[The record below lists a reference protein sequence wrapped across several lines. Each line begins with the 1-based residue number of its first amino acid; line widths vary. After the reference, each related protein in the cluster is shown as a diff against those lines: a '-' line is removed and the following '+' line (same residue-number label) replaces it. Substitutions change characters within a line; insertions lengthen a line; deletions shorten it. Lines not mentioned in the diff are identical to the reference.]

1 MRKQQQASSD
11 KMANTR
17 AQASPDVHRKSP
29 GDTHDPG
36 HDHKHEGDAGQR
48 VEQAEQD
55 EHICSPDCEH
65 AMPEGIY
72 VISGS
77 SPVPSADRLKL
88 GAKNLRKL
96 GFKVKV
102 DRSAALQTGRFAGTD
117 AQRLQAIERSLEQ
130 PYPIVMAS
138 RGGYGMSRLLGQIN
152 WNAVADSGKRFVG
165 HSDFTAF
172 NLALLARTGAVSYT
186 GPNVSTDFGED
197 SPNELTRDMFVEVMR
212 NELEILSF
220 ESPDSDA
227 FDGRGVLWGGNLAML
242 VSLLG
247 TPFFPK
253 IRGGILFVEDV
264 NEHPYRVERMLLQL
278 AHAGVLARQKA
289 LVLGHFTEYKQV
301 AHDHGYGLPDV
312 IAYIRKTVGIPVVTG
327 LPYGHTPVK
336 VTLPIGMRVGLA
348 TEDGMG
354 YLVLQEH

>member
-1 MRKQQQASSD
+1 MRKKNQASSIQGSTGE
-11 KMANTR
+11 AVNVL
-17 AQASPDVHRKSP
+17 AGAGQASRPLS
-29 GDTHDPG
+29 GQA
-36 HDHKHEGDAGQR
+36 HDH
-48 VEQAEQD
+48 AEEADQ
-55 EHICSPDCEH
+55 HVCSDHCEH
-65 AMPEGIY
+65 ALPDGIY

-88 GAKNLRKL
+88 GARNLRKL
-96 GFKVKV
+96 GFKVRL
-102 DRSAALQTGRFAGTD
+102 DRNATLQTGRFAGTD
-117 AQRLQAIERSLEQ
+117 EQRLQAVHRSLEQ

-138 RGGYGMSRLLGQIN
+138 RGGYGMSRLLPAIN

-186 GPNVSTDFGED
+186 GPNVSTDFGEQV
-197 SPNELTRDMFVEVMR
+197 PNELTRDMFLEVMR
-212 NELEILSF
+212 DELEILSF
-220 ESPDSDA
+220 ESPDSDP
-227 FDGRGVLWGGNLAML
+227 FDGRGLLWGGNLAML

-247 TPFFPK
+247 TPYFPK
-253 IRGGILFVEDV
+253 IRGGILFIEDV
-264 NEHPYRVERMLLQL
+264 NEHPYRIERMLLQL

-289 LVLGHFTEYKQV
+289 LVLGQFTEYRQV
-301 AHDHGYGLPDV
+301 AHDHGYGMKDV
-312 IAYIRKTVGIPVVTG
+312 IEHVRKTVGIPVVTG

-336 VTLPIGMRVGLA
+336 VTLPIGARVGLA

>member
-1 MRKQQQASSD
+1 MRKQQKASSVTTVD
-11 KMANTR
+11 TR
-17 AQASPDVHRKSP
+17 ADTSAKAPRQLP
-29 GDTHDPG
+29 GHGRDPG
-36 HDHKHEGDAGQR
+36 HIPHHEGDAGERIEPADQR
-48 VEQAEQD
+48 D
-55 EHICSPDCEH
+55 HICSPECEH
-65 AMPEGIY
+65 AMPSGIY

-77 SPVPSADRLKL
+77 SPVPSAERLKL

-96 GFKVKV
+96 GFKVKL
-102 DRSAALQTGRFAGTD
+102 DRNAALQAGRFAGTD
-117 AQRLQAIERSLEQ
+117 AQRLQAIERSLDQ

-138 RGGYGMSRLLGQIN
+138 RGGYGMSRLLGQID
-152 WNAVADSGKRFVG
+152 WNVVADSGKRFVG

-186 GPNVSTDFGED
+186 GPNVSTDFGEE
-197 SPNELTRDMFVEVMR
+197 SPNELTRDMFLEVMR

-289 LVLGHFTEYKQV
+289 LVLGHFTQYKQA
-301 AHDHGYGLPDV
+301 AHDHGYGLSDV
-312 IAYIRKTVGIPVVTG
+312 IAHIRKVVGIPVVTG

-336 VTLPIGMRVGLA
+336 ATLPIGMRVGLA

>member
-1 MRKQQQASSD
+1 MSK
-11 KMANTR
+11 
-17 AQASPDVHRKSP
+17 KSP
-29 GDTHDPG
+29 AYRPSDASGTQGQLAESGDTTNGLSPHA
-36 HDHKHEGDAGQR
+36 DHAGVAHQDQDDAMDNHVCDAGCQ
-48 VEQAEQD
+48 
-55 EHICSPDCEH
+55 HSMPD
-65 AMPEGIY
+65 GIY

-77 SPVPSADRLKL
+77 SPVPSVERLKR

-96 GFKVKV
+96 GFKVRL
-102 DRSAALQTGRFAGTD
+102 DRDATRQEGRFAGTD
-117 AQRLQAIERSLEQ
+117 AQRLAAIERSLQQ

-138 RGGYGMSRLLGQIN
+138 RGGYGMTRLLDRID
-152 WNAVADSGKRFVG
+152 WKAVADSGKRFVG

-186 GPNVSTDFGED
+186 GPNVSTDFGEEK
-197 SPNELTRDMFVEVMR
+197 PNELTRDTFVEVMR
-212 NELEILSF
+212 KELEILSF

-247 TPFFPK
+247 TPYFPK

-278 AHAGVLARQKA
+278 AQSGVLARQKA
-289 LVLGHFTEYKQV
+289 LVLGNFSAYRLVE
-301 AHDHGYGLPDV
+301 HDHGFDLPDV
-312 IAYIRKTVGIPVVTG
+312 IAHIRQTVGIPVITG

-336 VTLPIGMRVGLA
+336 VTLPIGQRVGLA
-348 TEDGMG
+348 TEDGVG